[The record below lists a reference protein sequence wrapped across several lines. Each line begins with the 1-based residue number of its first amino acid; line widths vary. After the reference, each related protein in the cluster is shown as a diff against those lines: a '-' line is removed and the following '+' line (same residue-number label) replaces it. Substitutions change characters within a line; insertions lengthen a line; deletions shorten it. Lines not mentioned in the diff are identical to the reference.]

1 MEQLLVGLWIPNDNL
16 NLAVHEFARALSSN
30 VADKINVRSFLFIFT
45 MKKMTRLLL
54 DDEFISKW
62 EKKSYFRKYGK
73 TNAHEFFTVTNK
85 QLLGVF
91 YKSDS
96 VCHAI

>member
-1 MEQLLVGLWIPNDNL
+1 
-16 NLAVHEFARALSSN
+16 
-30 VADKINVRSFLFIFT
+30 
-45 MKKMTRLLL
+45 MKKMTRLLF

-62 EKKSYFRKYGK
+62 EKKSYCRKYGK
-73 TNAHEFFTVTNK
+73 TNANEFFTVTNK